1 MELKIKST
9 FPHLLTP
16 LEFIL
21 TMNKIMMLNQI
32 LKAAV
37 PKFLH

>member
-21 TMNKIMMLNQI
+21 RMNKMLNQI

-37 PKFLH
+37 PKYLH